1 MESDADEEN
10 VNRKRKNDLEAD
22 ERVNWKKCIICQE
35 NKFPKKK
42 FPVSKGTEPG
52 IQRIAHCADI
62 RESGADLKYTN
73 CARIANRLKEKGS
86 NEVLWH
92 RSCYSSFTN
101 EGHIRRIQSNSSSST
116 STKEEQAPA
125 SRRSSTSPVDWS
137 KCMFCQTDESKLT
150 LNNVQTLQ
158 TSNKILGI
166 AASGIDEEISCKL
179 GGVHDLVAAEGKYHL
194 KCYASFLRKA
204 KKHSTISQESNDQ
217 DTESIG
223 HEEIDDH
230 EVLSD
235 NTINDDVDEDIDLN
249 AELLSW
255 LYRVGIKVHHDLK
268 SMPGHDS
275 IGDISQESAEKIIPD
290 SLFTLVKL
298 LCVGHQD
305 DDGED
310 ESSCKTSVLSI
321 CQDILFA
328 ASRGRKLTPK
338 HVGLGL
344 TIHQATRSKELV
356 QLLYSAGHCVSY
368 ETVLRIDNTIASDVL
383 EKYKDNGNVFVP
395 RNFCEES
402 TTEYTRYAV
411 DNIDINEETL
421 SGMGT
426 FHATQVAAFRR
437 KEEGEDVG
445 TEVLVSPKLVRRMDA
460 ELPKQIHELEE
471 IVVKKKPEPVNQE
484 AKEDWY
490 QSDKNK
496 IKESN
501 KKELSWLLGRL
512 SQQRPELQKIP
523 GWSGFNQLT
532 TDKEQPEVTIVG
544 PLPIV
549 NAPAHEYETLWTVLR
564 RCQAMTALRGG
575 IYTVVT
581 MDEGLYNKAKM
592 LQWEKTEHLKNV
604 VLVLGGFHTQMT
616 FSKVIGQ
623 FLESSGISDIWVESE
638 IFGETTAGNIL
649 RGKLWNRVIRAHKL
663 TYEALWRVLWPII
676 VAWARD
682 GGHDD
687 EGELAALPAKLA
699 AGFSLDEKGLTA
711 IDSPVYR
718 HAVNEMGHVLDIIA
732 QFDEAH
738 QHNPT
743 LCYWRQYML
752 LVSILLRF
760 TRAIREGDWVLYL
773 SSIAEMLPW
782 FAVFD
787 HVNYF
792 RWVTIFLCDMKALP
806 CNAPEVHKAFIDGDF
821 VTKETCSTF
830 NQIPDDQALE
840 HVNKSGKVAGGLVGI
855 TRTDSAR
862 DRWCLTYNERAQ
874 LSEDTKAMFGILAEL
889 EEGSSH
895 KDLGKTR
902 MKKDED
908 DVLKLVSQFSKYEVF
923 RQTENLVVITTGDV
937 ASEEVKQDLLEAEKK
952 GERKLQEFI
961 QERLIHKTANFHDTI
976 KQQKLKTFETLYTV
990 SVPVGNS
997 KKVIKADRDL
1007 LRRVVVALESGRD
1020 IDVDDLLTR
1029 ELSPVPFSIATLDGC
1044 IREATG
1050 KSDLSNILQKNVS
1063 QDQPPQ
1069 NQEQTCTIID
1079 GMAAVQSLGNSAG
1092 AKTFGEWCDNFTK
1105 FVTSHFTERCTRVD
1119 LVFDQYTPNSIK
1131 GSTRM
1136 KRKGGKKKGIRK
1148 EVESRDQRIG
1158 NWDKFIT
1165 TEENKRSLTNFVS
1178 TEISESYERH
1188 PRRELVVSGGFKEV
1202 RRSWS
1207 SVREDLQGLSS
1218 SQEEAD
1224 TRIVLHARDA
1234 TLSGYKQV
1242 NVICRDTDVLVLLLA
1257 HKHNLCDEVWM
1268 FSGTSRKKRFIPVHR
1283 IEIPEETR
1291 NSLLAFH
1298 AITGCDTTSQFCGI
1312 GKGSAWKALDSQ
1324 TSNLLT
1330 SIGETSPPT
1339 QHTIADGEAFVCQLY
1354 HKGTR
1359 EVEINRERAAA
1370 FRKVKKNIDSLPPT
1384 QDALHL
1390 HIRRAN
1396 YQSMIWKRAQE
1407 ACPSIPRPEDE
1418 NGWYL
1423 NDEGILKPKL
1433 MTQEVVSSACIQLAF
1448 CGCSSEQ
1455 SCLNRRCTCVRLSL
1469 PCSRACKCCDTNRC
1483 RNPENR

>member
-1 MESDADEEN
+1 
-10 VNRKRKNDLEAD
+10 
-22 ERVNWKKCIICQE
+22 VNWKKCIICQE

-101 EGHIRRIQSNSSSST
+101 EGHIRRIQSNSSSSST

-125 SRRSSTSPVDWS
+125 
-137 KCMFCQTDESKLT
+137 
-150 LNNVQTLQ
+150 
-158 TSNKILGI
+158 
-166 AASGIDEEISCKL
+166 
-179 GGVHDLVAAEGKYHL
+179 
-194 KCYASFLRKA
+194 
-204 KKHSTISQESNDQ
+204 
-217 DTESIG
+217 
-223 HEEIDDH
+223 
-230 EVLSD
+230 
-235 NTINDDVDEDIDLN
+235 
-249 AELLSW
+249 
-255 LYRVGIKVHHDLK
+255 
-268 SMPGHDS
+268 
-275 IGDISQESAEKIIPD
+275 
-290 SLFTLVKL
+290 
-298 LCVGHQD
+298 
-305 DDGED
+305 
-310 ESSCKTSVLSI
+310 
-321 CQDILFA
+321 
-328 ASRGRKLTPK
+328 
-338 HVGLGL
+338 
-344 TIHQATRSKELV
+344 
-356 QLLYSAGHCVSY
+356 
-368 ETVLRIDNTIASDVL
+368 DVL

-395 RNFCEES
+395 QNFCEES

-437 KEEGEDVG
+437 KEEGEDDG
-445 TEVLVSPKLVRRMDA
+445 YRSSRIPKLVRRMDA

-581 MDEGLYNKAKM
+581 MDGGLYNKAKM

-663 TYEALWRVLWPII
+663 TYEALWRVLWPIV

-711 IDSPVYR
+711 IDSSVYR

-752 LVSILLRF
+752 L
-760 TRAIREGDWVLYL
+760 
-773 SSIAEMLPW
+773 
-782 FAVFD
+782 
-787 HVNYF
+787 
-792 RWVTIFLCDMKALP
+792 
-806 CNAPEVHKAFIDGDF
+806 
-821 VTKETCSTF
+821 
-830 NQIPDDQALE
+830 
-840 HVNKSGKVAGGLVGI
+840 
-855 TRTDSAR
+855 
-862 DRWCLTYNERAQ
+862 
-874 LSEDTKAMFGILAEL
+874 
-889 EEGSSH
+889 
-895 KDLGKTR
+895 
-902 MKKDED
+902 
-908 DVLKLVSQFSKYEVF
+908 
-923 RQTENLVVITTGDV
+923 
-937 ASEEVKQDLLEAEKK
+937 
-952 GERKLQEFI
+952 
-961 QERLIHKTANFHDTI
+961 
-976 KQQKLKTFETLYTV
+976 
-990 SVPVGNS
+990 
-997 KKVIKADRDL
+997 
-1007 LRRVVVALESGRD
+1007 
-1020 IDVDDLLTR
+1020 
-1029 ELSPVPFSIATLDGC
+1029 
-1044 IREATG
+1044 
-1050 KSDLSNILQKNVS
+1050 
-1063 QDQPPQ
+1063 
-1069 NQEQTCTIID
+1069 
-1079 GMAAVQSLGNSAG
+1079 
-1092 AKTFGEWCDNFTK
+1092 
-1105 FVTSHFTERCTRVD
+1105 
-1119 LVFDQYTPNSIK
+1119 
-1131 GSTRM
+1131 
-1136 KRKGGKKKGIRK
+1136 RKGGKKKGIRK

-1339 QHTIADGEAFVCQLY
+1339 QRTIADAEAFVCQLY

>member
-1 MESDADEEN
+1 
-10 VNRKRKNDLEAD
+10 NDLEAD

-116 STKEEQAPA
+116 K
-125 SRRSSTSPVDWS
+125 
-137 KCMFCQTDESKLT
+137 
-150 LNNVQTLQ
+150 
-158 TSNKILGI
+158 
-166 AASGIDEEISCKL
+166 
-179 GGVHDLVAAEGKYHL
+179 
-194 KCYASFLRKA
+194 
-204 KKHSTISQESNDQ
+204 
-217 DTESIG
+217 
-223 HEEIDDH
+223 IDDH

-874 LSEDTKAMFGILAEL
+874 LSEDTKAMFGVLAEL

-908 DVLKLVSQFSKYEVF
+908 DVLKLVSQFSK
-923 RQTENLVVITTGDV
+923 
-937 ASEEVKQDLLEAEKK
+937 
-952 GERKLQEFI
+952 
-961 QERLIHKTANFHDTI
+961 LIHKTANFHDTI

-1339 QHTIADGEAFVCQLY
+1339 QRTIADAEAFVCQLY